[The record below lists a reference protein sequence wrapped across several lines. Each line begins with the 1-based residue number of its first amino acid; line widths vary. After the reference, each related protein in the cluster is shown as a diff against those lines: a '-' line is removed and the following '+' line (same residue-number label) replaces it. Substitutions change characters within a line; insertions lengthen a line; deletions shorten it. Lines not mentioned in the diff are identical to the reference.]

1 MLEILTGYK
10 TYIAAALAFAAAG
23 YEVLVAG
30 NMERGFEYFI
40 AGLGLAGLR
49 SAIPTKV

>member
-1 MLEILTGYK
+1 MLEILNGYK
-10 TYIAAALAFAAAG
+10 TYIAATLAFAAAG

-30 NMERGFEYFI
+30 NMEKGFEYFV

-49 SAIPTKV
+49 NAMKP